1 MIWLSC
7 AALVAIAGFYVL
19 MPLFAESKTAI
30 DIELLA
36 ETELDRLL
44 DRKAVIYRNLKDLD
58 FEHAMGR
65 LSDADHGSL
74 EADYKNDAAILLQK
88 LDQLGAS
95 EGLDETIEKDIA
107 ARKAKLFASSSAQ
120 PKEAARCPSC
130 GAEIIPGKKFCADCG
145 KRI

>member
-1 MIWLSC
+1 MIWISC
-7 AALVAIAGFYVL
+7 AVVVAIAAFYVL
-19 MPLFAESKTAI
+19 RPLFSEAQAAI

-36 ETELDRLL
+36 ETELDRLI
-44 DRKAVIYRNLKDLD
+44 DRKAVIYHNLKDLD

-65 LSDADHGSL
+65 LSDADYGRL

-95 EGLDETIEKDIA
+95 EGLDEAIDKDIA
-107 ARKAKLFASSSAQ
+107 ARKTKLFATAAVPS
-120 PKEAARCPSC
+120 KEIPRCPSC
-130 GAEIIPGKKFCADCG
+130 GAEIIPGKKFCGDCG

>member
-1 MIWLSC
+1 MIWIAC

-19 MPLFAESKTAI
+19 MPLFAESKAAI

-58 FEHAMGR
+58 FEHEMGR
-65 LSDADHGSL
+65 LSDADFNRL
-74 EADYKNDAAILLQK
+74 DADYKNDAAILIQK

-95 EGLDETIEKDIA
+95 EDLDEEIEKEIA
-107 ARKAKLFASSSAQ
+107 ARKAKLFASASA
-120 PKEAARCPSC
+120 PSKEAPHCPSC
-130 GAEIIPGKKFCADCG
+130 GAALIPGKKFCADCG
-145 KRI
+145 TQI

>member
-1 MIWLSC
+1 MIWISC
-7 AALVAIAGFYVL
+7 AALVAIAGFYIL

-44 DRKAVIYRNLKDLD
+44 SRKAMIYRNVKDLD

-65 LSDADHGSL
+65 LSDADYHRL
-74 EADYKNDAAILLQK
+74 DADYKNDAAILLQK
-88 LDQLGAS
+88 LDQLGTF
-95 EGLDETIEKDIA
+95 EGLDEAIEKDIA
-107 ARKAKLFASSSAQ
+107 ARKAKLFAPVATQSR
-120 PKEAARCPSC
+120 EALHCPSC
-130 GAEIIPGKKFCADCG
+130 GAEIIPGKKFCGDCG

>member
-19 MPLFAESKTAI
+19 MPLFAEPKTAI

-44 DRKAVIYRNLKDLD
+44 DRKAMIYRNVKDLD
-58 FEHAMGR
+58 FEHALGR
-65 LSDADHGSL
+65 LSDADYAGL
-74 EADYKNDAAILLQK
+74 EADYKNDAAVLLQK
-88 LDQLGAS
+88 LDHLGAF
-95 EGLDETIEKDIA
+95 EGLDEAIEKDIA
-107 ARKAKLFASSSAQ
+107 ARKAKLFAPVAAQ
-120 PKEAARCPSC
+120 SREALRCPSC
-130 GAEIIPGKKFCADCG
+130 GAEIIPGKKFCGDCG